1 MNRRLERTIGIH
13 LFLFAALA
21 LGAVTLGAQE
31 PPLPSGTPSFGASVD
46 VRVVNVEAVVTGR
59 DGERVHGLTA
69 ADFRLLVDGK
79 ETPIEY
85 FSEIV
90 EGASSP
96 AASGAAPGGPEAAAS
111 PAPQGRSFLVFIDDL
126 FSVAQQR
133 DEVLRGIERDLDLL
147 GPADRMAIVAFQD
160 QRLDLLS
167 GWTGDRKAL
176 AAALQAARR
185 RPARGNAFQ
194 AERLT
199 VKHDLEILSQAM
211 ADGDPSFSA
220 GSLQYSGLGN
230 LEPTATGP
238 VSSPYVHSN
247 LIKISRAAVA
257 ALRHLAPPEGRRMM
271 LVLSG
276 GWVEPQADIPVALE
290 ANRLGYTLYPVN
302 VQGLDRMGIAN
313 DASDPG
319 PSPRNGFVR
328 SGWQQVVDD
337 GLEFMA
343 RLTGGKAM
351 LNSARL
357 SALGRA
363 VEDTGSYYWLGF
375 TPQWRGD
382 DRHHRIT
389 LEARRKG
396 LAVRSR
402 QGFPDPSRA
411 SEVAQVARTYLL
423 AGGDPKT
430 RKLVIETGKAVTK
443 RSTVMVPVT
452 VAVPV
457 AELTPVQQR
466 EGWVVEANLA
476 MYAVDEKDSSSDL
489 VEVHLRLNLKEAP
502 RPGAYARYR
511 TTMKLR
517 RLSGQRL
524 VLTLRDPLGGGV
536 IWGETRLEP

>member
-1 MNRRLERTIGIH
+1 MRNSVRSRLFGI
-13 LFLFAALA
+13 LA
-21 LGAVTLGAQE
+21 LGAAALGAQE
-31 PPLPSGTPSFGASVD
+31 PPVPPGAPSFGASVD
-46 VRVVNVEAVVTGR
+46 VRVVNVEAVVTGS

-85 FSEIV
+85 FSEAGEDVPPPEIAA
-90 EGASSP
+90 GGPAP
-96 AASGAAPGGPEAAAS
+96 AAPLP
-111 PAPQGRSFLVFIDDL
+111 PQGRSFLVFIDDL

-133 DEVLRGIERDLDLL
+133 DEVLRGIERDLHLL

-160 QRLDLLS
+160 QRLELLS
-167 GWTGDRKAL
+167 DWTGDRNAL

-194 AERLT
+194 AERLMA
-199 VKHDLEILSQAM
+199 KHDEEIISLAM
-211 ADGDPSFSA
+211 ADGDTSLS
-220 GSLQYSGLGN
+220 GETLQYSGLGN
-230 LEPTATGP
+230 LESTAAGP
-238 VSSPYVHSN
+238 VSSPYIHSN

-257 ALRHLAPPEGRRMM
+257 ALRRLTPPEGRRMM

-276 GWVEPQADIPVALE
+276 GWVEPQTDIPVALE

-302 VQGLDRMGIAN
+302 VQGLDGMGLAN

-319 PSPRNGFVR
+319 PSARSGYVR
-328 SGWQQVVDD
+328 SGWQQAVDG

-357 SALGRA
+357 TVLGRA
-363 VEDTGSYYWLGF
+363 VEDTSSYYWLGF

-389 LEARRKG
+389 LETRRKG

-411 SEVAQVARTYLL
+411 SEVAQVARTYML

-443 RSTVMVPVT
+443 SSTVLVPVT

-457 AELTPVQQR
+457 SELTPVQRR
-466 EGWVVEANLA
+466 EGWVVEGNLA
-476 MYAVDEKDSSSDL
+476 MCVVNEKDSSSDL
-489 VEVHLRLNLKEAP
+489 VEVHLRLNLKEAL

-511 TTMKLR
+511 TTMKLQ

-536 IWGETRLEP
+536 IWGEARIEP